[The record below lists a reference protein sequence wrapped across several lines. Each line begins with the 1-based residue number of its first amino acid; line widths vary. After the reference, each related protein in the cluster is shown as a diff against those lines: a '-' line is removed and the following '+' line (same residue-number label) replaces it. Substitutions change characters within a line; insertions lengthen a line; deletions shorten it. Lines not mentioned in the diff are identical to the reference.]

1 MRIITSARGL
11 DGTVTCRPPQPP
23 RAKAQ
28 APQLVALEGSSL
40 EELEKTA
47 QVVLTP
53 KSPVMEAGKLELPRR
68 MLLPECDVLL
78 SGRKHAAGV
87 VWGGSVNVGSCGGS
101 YLWGLA
107 GWCSSVAEEHQD
119 VAIGS

>member
-11 DGTVTCRPPQPP
+11 DSTVTRRPPQPA

-28 APQLVALEGSSL
+28 APQLAALEGSSL

-53 KSPVMEAGKLELPRR
+53 KSPVMEAGKLELTLR
-68 MLLPECDVLL
+68 MLSECDVLL
-78 SGRKHAAGV
+78 SGGKHAAGRF
-87 VWGGSVNVGSCGGS
+87 GE
-101 YLWGLA
+101 A
-107 GWCSSVAEEHQD
+107 Q
-119 VAIGS
+119 